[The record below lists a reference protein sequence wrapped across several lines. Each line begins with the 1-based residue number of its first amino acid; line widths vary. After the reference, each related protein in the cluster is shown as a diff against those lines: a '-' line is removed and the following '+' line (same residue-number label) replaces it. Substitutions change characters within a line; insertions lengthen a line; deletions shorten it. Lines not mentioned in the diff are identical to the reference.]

1 MSKERQADPIV
12 GSSSPTVQLKSLLGK
27 FAVVDAPV
35 LVLGESGVGK
45 ELICKEVH
53 RLSGRKGELVFINCG
68 AIPDQLLESEIF
80 GHVKG
85 AFTGATCDR
94 KGKFQ
99 LADRGTLV
107 LDEIGDMPLDLQVKL
122 LRVME
127 EQKVQPV
134 GGNQSLQTDVRLV
147 AATNKKLEDMV
158 KEGRFREDLFHRLNV
173 LPVVVPPLRE
183 RTEDIEKLVTHFL
196 SVQSK
201 SKSKSFSISKKSLA
215 AMVSYEW
222 PGNVREL
229 ANFIQRVSVLASGSI
244 IRFKDIPEQFLPGR
258 IAQLYSENGLG
269 EEEQAEGAEPE
280 SYQLDH
286 QKCGGDLF
294 DYEQIIGLS
303 QVKPQLPEEGIDA
316 PNVLNNIER
325 NLVIAALD
333 RCGWNVS
340 KSAQI
345 LGMPRTTLIQK
356 MNKFNLNQNQEK

>member
-1 MSKERQADPIV
+1 MEPQAESIV
-12 GSSSPTVQLKSLLGK
+12 GSSSLTVELKSLLGK
-27 FAVVDAPV
+27 FAVVDAPI

-53 RLSGRKGELVFINCG
+53 RLSGRSGQLVFINCG

-99 LADRGTLV
+99 LADGGTLV
-107 LDEIGDMPLDLQVKL
+107 LDEIGDMPLELQVKL

-134 GGNQSLQTDVRLV
+134 GGNQSIQTDVRLV
-147 AATNKKLEDMV
+147 AATNKDLEGMASAG
-158 KEGRFREDLFHRLNV
+158 EFREDLFHRLNV
-173 LPVVVPPLRE
+173 LPVVVPPLRD
-183 RTEDIEKLVTHFL
+183 RPDDIERLVQHFL
-196 SVQSK
+196 VKFTESK
-201 SKSKSFSISKKSLA
+201 PVKLTISNKSLA
-215 AMVSYEW
+215 AMIDYEW

-229 ANFIQRVSVLASGSI
+229 ANFIQRICVLTPGPV
-244 IRFKDIPEQFLPGR
+244 IRFMDIPNQFLPAA
-258 IAQLYSENGLG
+258 IAGLYEENGL
-269 EEEQAEGAEPE
+269 EEEAELPAEDQGVAHDGDE
-280 SYQLDH
+280 
-286 QKCGGDLF
+286 DLF

-303 QVKPQLPEEGIDA
+303 EVQPSLPPGGINA
-316 PNVLNNIER
+316 SNILNSIER

-345 LGMPRTTLIQK
+345 LSMPRTTLIQK
-356 MNKFNLNQNQEK
+356 MNKFGFSQKPSK

>member
-1 MSKERQADPIV
+1 MSIERKADPIV
-12 GSSSPTVQLKSLLGK
+12 GSSSLTAELKSLLGK
-27 FAVVDAPV
+27 FAVADAPV

-53 RLSGRKGELVFINCG
+53 RLSGRTGQLVFINCG

-99 LADRGTLV
+99 LADEGTLV

-134 GGNQSLQTDVRLV
+134 GGNDLLETNVRLV
-147 AATNKKLEDMV
+147 AATNKNLEEMV

-173 LPVVVPPLRE
+173 LPVRVPPLRE
-183 RTEDIEKLVTHFL
+183 RAEDIDKLVLHFL

-201 SKSKSFSISKKSLA
+201 AKSKTFSISKKSLS
-215 AMVSYEW
+215 AMLAYDW

-229 ANFIQRVSVLASGSI
+229 SNFVQRITVLTSGSV
-244 IRFKDIPEQFLPGR
+244 IRFSDIPEQFLPLP
-258 IAQLYSENGLG
+258 IAHLYAENGIEEDLSEDVSG
-269 EEEQAEGAEPE
+269 EDIGSEGE
-280 SYQLDH
+280 
-286 QKCGGDLF
+286 GGIGEFF
-294 DYEQIIGLS
+294 DYEQIVELS
-303 QVKPQLPEEGIDA
+303 EVRPLIPAEGIDA

-356 MNKFNLNQNQEK
+356 MNKFSLNQKLEE

>member
-12 GSSSPTVQLKSLLGK
+12 GSSSLTVQLKSLLGK

-147 AATNKKLEDMV
+147 AATNKNLEDMV

-201 SKSKSFSISKKSLA
+201 SKSNSLA
-215 AMVSYEW
+215 VSL
-222 PGNVREL
+222 V
-229 ANFIQRVSVLASGSI
+229 Q
-244 IRFKDIPEQFLPGR
+244 IR
-258 IAQLYSENGLG
+258 
-269 EEEQAEGAEPE
+269 
-280 SYQLDH
+280 
-286 QKCGGDLF
+286 
-294 DYEQIIGLS
+294 
-303 QVKPQLPEEGIDA
+303 GI
-316 PNVLNNIER
+316 
-325 NLVIAALD
+325 
-333 RCGWNVS
+333 
-340 KSAQI
+340 
-345 LGMPRTTLIQK
+345 
-356 MNKFNLNQNQEK
+356 

>member
-12 GSSSPTVQLKSLLGK
+12 GSSSLTAQLKSLLGK
-27 FAVVDAPV
+27 FAVADAPV

-53 RLSGRKGELVFINCG
+53 RLSGRQGELVFINCG

-134 GGNQSLQTDVRLV
+134 GGNQALQTDVRLV
-147 AATNKKLEDMV
+147 AATNRNLEHMV

-183 RTEDIEKLVTHFL
+183 RTEDIENLVTHFL
-196 SVQSK
+196 SMQ
-201 SKSKSFSISKKSLA
+201 SKSKSFSISMKSLA
-215 AMVSYEW
+215 AMISYEW

-258 IAQLYSENGLG
+258 IAQLYSENGLS
-269 EEEQAEGAEPE
+269 EEEQADVMLAE
-280 SYQLDH
+280 SHQLASE
-286 QKCGGDLF
+286 KCDSDLF

-303 QVKPQLPEEGIDA
+303 EVKPQLPEEGIDA

-356 MNKFNLNQNQEK
+356 MNKFNLNQNLEK